1 METLTRISASLRSS
15 LEPVV
20 HRWSDDRGASAT
32 EYAIIVAIVVAA
44 LVGIGALFGQTL
56 ANLWNGMIDQI
67 AGFTS

>member
-1 METLTRISASLRSS
+1 MGTLTRTFELLHRQFD
-15 LEPVV
+15 VFR
-20 HRWSDDRGASAT
+20 HRWSDDHGASAT

-56 ANLWNGMIDQI
+56 ANLWNGMIEQI

>member
-1 METLTRISASLRSS
+1 MEVLARSLATIRSTPSALRRAISD
-15 LEPVV
+15 E
-20 HRWSDDRGASAT
+20 RGASAT

-56 ANLWNGMIDQI
+56 ANLWNGMIEQI